1 MNQAAR
7 RIIEAS
13 NWFGDYWDRLT
24 EDQARRTVQ
33 HLLELARYVDEAARR
48 QQASSDRLGK
58 AITVT
63 TQVSDQL
70 AAGANAAT
78 TSAEQLEQ
86 VVTNLQRV
94 GGGRVPCMAGVGE
107 GVGDGQVE
115 AHV

>member
-1 MNQAAR
+1 MPAPPAPRACANPASGASGHRRTEAR
-7 RIIEAS
+7 
-13 NWFGDYWDRLT
+13 
-24 EDQARRTVQ
+24 ARRTVQ

-94 GGGRVPCMAGVGE
+94 VGGRIPVLAELGD